1 LRLGQVKRQ
10 GHYFNFKLMKP
21 YLRRYLLLVTALIG
35 MATSKNIWAQ
45 VPSGASSSEIL
56 LGIQKLNVLGNVLYF
71 GAHPDDENPT
81 FIAYMANEKHYNT
94 AYFSL
99 TRGDGGQNAIGTEI
113 KENLGILRTQELLQ
127 ARRIDGGKQFFSR
140 AIDFGFSKS
149 AEEVFTI
156 WDKEK
161 LLSDAVWVIRKFRPD
176 VIVTRFPPDERAGHG
191 QHIASAILAEEA
203 FDAAADANCFPE
215 QLKYVETW
223 KATRLVWNAG
233 MWWNQRR
240 DEVDEKDAMECV
252 KIDVGIFN
260 PLLGKSYGEIAAES
274 RTVHKTQGFG
284 TVGFRGN
291 LVEYFKHIK
300 GEKASGELFSNVNTS
315 WNRVSGAEKVGAL
328 IVKAISSYNCVD
340 PSASAPVLLNIKSE
354 LEKLPDSNWKQEKLR
369 DLNKVIQEALGL
381 FLLVKSDDYAYTPGA
396 RINLKIE
403 AVHRSSLPVILKKVN
418 FPFEKADTPV
428 NVKLVKNER
437 VEISR
442 TVGIPS
448 EVKYSQPYWLEKEG
462 SQGLFKVDAQEEIGM
477 AENKPVAAVEFE
489 LEVNGHSVLYT
500 LPVVYQKTDPIL
512 GEIYQP
518 LAITPPVYVSVDNK
532 VYLFDGQGSKKVKVN
547 IKSASESL
555 AGDVQLKLP
564 RGWHAEPF
572 SIPVNLKSKGAE
584 QNLTFELFPP
594 DQADES
600 EITALIKIDGK
611 EYDRSLNVISYP
623 HIPTQ
628 ISFPRAKAKAVKVDI
643 HKNGQLIGYIKGAG
657 DMVPASLQQIGY
669 EVFLLDDNDI
679 STEKLQKY
687 DAVIV
692 GVRAYNMI
700 ERLKVINPILL
711 KYVENGG
718 NLIVQYNS
726 DQGLLMKDFGPYPF
740 TVSSK
745 RVTVEGSE
753 VRFLNKECK
762 ALNYPNKITQKDFEG
777 WVQERSLYQPEN
789 WSDKYETV
797 ISCNDPGCEK
807 LDGGILIAKYGKG
820 NYVYTTMSWF
830 RQLPAGVPG
839 AYRVFSNLISLGK

>member
-1 LRLGQVKRQ
+1 
-10 GHYFNFKLMKP
+10 MKTHV
-21 YLRRYLLLVTALIG
+21 LRYLLFAIVLTE

-56 LGIQKLNVLGNVLYF
+56 QGIQKLNVLGNVLYF

-113 KENLGILRTQELLQ
+113 RENLGILRTQELLQ
-127 ARRIDGGKQFFSR
+127 ARRIDGGHQFFSR
-140 AIDFGFSKS
+140 AVDFGFSKS

-191 QHIASAILAEEA
+191 QHIASALLAEEA
-203 FDAAADANCFPE
+203 FDAAADPSRFPE
-215 QLKYVETW
+215 QLKYAGIW

-240 DEVDEKDAMECV
+240 DEVDENDAKECIKV
-252 KIDVGIFN
+252 DVGVFN
-260 PLLGKSYGEIAAES
+260 QLLGKSYGEIAAES

-284 TVGFRGN
+284 TIGFRGS
-291 LVEYFKHIK
+291 LTEYFKHVK
-300 GEKASGELFSNVNTS
+300 GKQATDDLFSEINTNWS
-315 WNRVSGAEKVGAL
+315 REKNTRKIDEL
-328 IVKAISSYNCVD
+328 IRKAISTYNYIN
-340 PSASAPVLLNIKSE
+340 PSASVPVLLDVKSE
-354 LEKLPDSNWKQEKLR
+354 LENLPDGYWKKEKLK

-381 FLLVKSDDYAYTPGA
+381 FLLVKSDDYAYTPEDKI
-396 RINLKIE
+396 RLKIE
-403 AVHRSSLPVILKKVN
+403 ATNRSPVPVILKKVYS
-418 FPFEKADTPV
+418 PFEKGDSLV
-428 NVKLVKNER
+428 NLQLANNEKI
-437 VEISR
+437 EISGVAR
-442 TVGIPS
+442 IPS
-448 EVKYSQPYWLEKEG
+448 DTRYSQPYWLENEG
-462 SQGLFKVDAQEEIGM
+462 SLGLFEVPDQREIGV
-477 AENKPVAAVEFE
+477 AENKPVANVGFD
-489 LEVNGHSVLYT
+489 LEIGGRSLHYSV
-500 LPVVYQKTDPIL
+500 PVVYQKTDPIL

-532 VYLFDGQGSKKVKVN
+532 VYLFDGINSKKVKVN
-547 IKSASESL
+547 VKSASDNL
-555 AGDVQLKLP
+555 TGNVRLKLP
-564 RGWHAEPF
+564 KGWRAEPF
-572 SIPVNLKSKGAE
+572 SIPVNLKAKGAE
-584 QNLTFELFPP
+584 QNVNFELFPP
-594 DQADES
+594 GHADEA
-600 EITALIKIDGK
+600 EISAVVTVAGK
-611 EYDRSLNVISYP
+611 DYNRSLNLISYP

-628 ISFPRAKAKAVKVDI
+628 ISFPKATAKVVKVDI
-643 HKNGQLIGYIKGAG
+643 NKNGQLIGYVKGAG

-669 EVFLLDDNDI
+669 EVILLEDNDI
-679 STEKLQKY
+679 STEKLQRY

-700 ERLKVINPILL
+700 ERVRIINPILL

-762 ALNYPNKITQKDFEG
+762 ALNYPNKITQKDFDG

>member
-1 LRLGQVKRQ
+1 MKTLFYR
-10 GHYFNFKLMKP
+10 YF
-21 YLRRYLLLVTALIG
+21 LLVTVLTG

-56 LGIQKLNVLGNVLYF
+56 QGIQKLKVLGNILYF

-113 KENLGILRTQELLQ
+113 RENLGILRTQELLQ
-127 ARRIDGGKQFFSR
+127 ARRIDGGHQFFSR

-161 LLSDAVWVIRKFRPD
+161 LLSDAVWIIRKFRPD

-191 QHIASAILAEEA
+191 QHIASAMLAEEA
-203 FDAAADANCFPE
+203 FEAAADPDRFPE
-215 QLKYVETW
+215 QLKYVKPW
-223 KATRLVWNAG
+223 KTTRLVWNAG

-240 DEVDEKDAMECV
+240 DEVDEKDARECLR
-252 KIDVGIFN
+252 IDLGTFN

-274 RTVHKTQGFG
+274 RSVHKTQGFG
-284 TVGFRGN
+284 TVGFRGS
-291 LVEYFKHIK
+291 LTEYFKHVK
-300 GEKASGELFSNVNTS
+300 GEKATDDLFSHIDTS
-315 WNRVSGAEKVGAL
+315 WGRVRNSGKINAL
-328 IVKAISSYNCVD
+328 VTKAIRSYNCIN
-340 PSASAPVLLNIKSE
+340 PSASVPALLEIKSE
-354 LEKLPDSNWKQEKLR
+354 LEKLPDGYWKAEKLK

-381 FLLVKSDDYAYTPGA
+381 FLSVKSDDYTYTPGEKI
-396 RINLKIE
+396 RITVE
-403 AVHRSSLPVILKKVN
+403 ATNRSPVPVIIKKVH
-418 FPFEKADTPV
+418 FPFEGKDTLTSIKIV
-428 NVKLVKNER
+428 NNEKTELSGTA
-437 VEISR
+437 V
-442 TVGIPS
+442 IPLDT
-448 EVKYSQPYWLEKEG
+448 KYSQPYWLEKESG
-462 SQGLFKVDAQEEIGM
+462 PGLFDVRNQQEIGM
-477 AENKPVAAVEFE
+477 AENRPVAEVGFE
-489 LEVNGHSVLYT
+489 LEINTHQIRYAV
-500 LPVVYQKTDPIL
+500 PVVFQKTDPIL

-518 LAITPPVYVSVDNK
+518 VSVTPPVFVALDNK
-532 VYLFDGQGSKKVKVN
+532 VYVFNENKSKKVKVN
-547 IKSASESL
+547 VKSGAENL
-555 AGDVQLKLP
+555 TGTLQLKLP
-564 RGWHAEPF
+564 DGWHAEPF
-572 SIPVNLKSKGAE
+572 SVPVNLKAKGDE
-584 QNLTFELFPP
+584 QNADFELFPP
-594 DQADES
+594 AYADET
-600 EITALIKIDGK
+600 EISAVVNVAGR
-611 EYDRSLNVISYP
+611 EYNQSLNVISYA

-628 ISFPRAKAKAVKVDI
+628 ISFPKAKAKAVKVEI

-669 EVFLLDDNDI
+669 EVILLEDHDI
-679 STEKLQKY
+679 AAEKLQRY
-687 DAVIV
+687 DAVII
-692 GVRAYNMI
+692 GVKAYNMV
-700 ERLKVINPILL
+700 ERLKIINPILL

-726 DQGLLMKDFGPYPF
+726 DQGLLMKNFGPYPF

-753 VRFLNKECK
+753 VRFLNKESK

-789 WSDKYETV
+789 WSDQYETV

-839 AYRVFSNLISLGK
+839 AYRVFSNLISLGR

>member
-1 LRLGQVKRQ
+1 
-10 GHYFNFKLMKP
+10 MKP
-21 YLRRYLLLVTALIG
+21 YLHRYLLLVIALIG

-56 LGIQKLNVLGNVLYF
+56 QGIQKLNVLGNILYF

-113 KENLGILRTQELLQ
+113 RENLGILRTQELLQ
-127 ARRIDGGKQFFSR
+127 ARRVDGGHQFFSR
-140 AIDFGFSKS
+140 AVDFGFSKS

-161 LLSDAVWVIRKFRPD
+161 LLSDAVWVIRKFKPD

-203 FDAAADANCFPE
+203 FEAAGNPNRFPE
-215 QLKYVETW
+215 QLKYVDVW
-223 KATRLVWNAG
+223 KANRLVWNAG

-240 DEVDEKDAMECV
+240 DEVDEQDAKECI
-252 KIDVGIFN
+252 KLDVGIFN

-274 RTVHKTQGFG
+274 RSVHKTQGFG
-284 TVGFRGN
+284 TVGFRGS
-291 LVEYFKHIK
+291 LIEYFKHVK
-300 GEKASGELFSNVNTS
+300 GAKATDDLFDQVNTNWS
-315 WNRVSGAEKVGAL
+315 RVEHAQKVNAL
-328 IVKAISSYNCVD
+328 VAKAIRSYNPVN
-340 PSASAPVLLNIKSE
+340 PSASVPALLRVKSE
-354 LEKLPDSNWKQEKLR
+354 LEKLHDGYWKKEKLK
-369 DLNKVIQEALGL
+369 DLNQVLQEALGL
-381 FLLVKSDDYAYTPGA
+381 FIIVKSDDYAFTPGEK
-396 RINLKIE
+396 INLKIE
-403 AVHRSSLPVILKKVN
+403 VTHRSPVPVTLRNIQYPFAGNDSSVN
-418 FPFEKADTPV
+418 IKLTNNEKIEFSSHHRIPAGTP
-428 NVKLVKNER
+428 
-437 VEISR
+437 
-442 TVGIPS
+442 
-448 EVKYSQPYWLEKEG
+448 YSQPYWLRKNA
-462 SQGLFKVDAQEEIGM
+462 SLGLFDVDDQNEIGM
-477 AENKPVAAVEFE
+477 AENQPVAETRFD
-489 LEVNGHSVLYT
+489 LEVAGYAVQYSV
-500 LPVVYQKTDPIL
+500 PVVYQKTDPVL

-518 LAITPPVYVSVDNK
+518 LAITPPVYVSLDQK
-532 VYLFDGQGSKKVKVN
+532 VYLFDGNNSKTVKVN
-547 IKSASESL
+547 IKAASENLS
-555 AGDVQLKLP
+555 GFVKLKLAN
-564 RGWHAEPF
+564 GWRSKPL
-572 SIPVNLKSKGAE
+572 SYTINLTAKGSE
-584 QNLTFELFPP
+584 QNLNFELFPP
-594 DQADES
+594 GHADEA
-600 EITALIKIDGK
+600 EISAAVVIDGR
-611 EYDRSLNVISYP
+611 EYDQSLSLINYP

-628 ISFPRAKAKAVKVDI
+628 ISFPKANAKAVKVDI

-669 EVFLLDDNDI
+669 EVIYLEDNDI
-679 STEKLQKY
+679 SVEKLQRY

-692 GVRAYNMI
+692 GVRAYNMV
-700 ERLKVINPILL
+700 ERLKIINPILL
-711 KYVENGG
+711 NYVKNGG

-762 ALNYPNKITQKDFEG
+762 ALNYPNKITQKDFDG

>member
-1 LRLGQVKRQ
+1 LKT
-10 GHYFNFKLMKP
+10 
-21 YLRRYLLLVTALIG
+21 YLPHYLLLVTVLIA
-35 MATSKNIWAQ
+35 MATSQNIWAQ

-56 LGIQKLNVLGNVLYF
+56 LGIQKLNVLGSILYF

-113 KENLGILRTQELLQ
+113 KESLGILRTQELLQ

-140 AIDFGFSKS
+140 AIDFGYSKS

-156 WDKEK
+156 WDREK
-161 LLSDAVWVIRKFRPD
+161 LLSDAVWVIRNFKPD
-176 VIVTRFPPDERAGHG
+176 VIVSRFPPDERAGHG
-191 QHIASAILAEEA
+191 QHIAAAILAEDA
-203 FDAAADANCFPE
+203 FDAAADPKRFPE

-223 KATRLVWNAG
+223 QATRLVWNAG

-240 DEVDEKDAMECV
+240 DAVDEQDEKESIKV
-252 KIDVGIFN
+252 DVGIFN

-274 RTVHKTQGFG
+274 RSVHKTQGFG
-284 TVGFRGN
+284 TAGFRGS
-291 LVEYFKHIK
+291 LTEYFKHVK
-300 GEKASGELFSNVNTS
+300 GKKATGDLFDNINTQWS
-315 WNRVSGAEKVGAL
+315 RVKDAQKVETL
-328 IVKAISSYNCVD
+328 IAQAIRTYNCMN
-340 PSASAPVLLNIKSE
+340 PASSIRLLLNINAE
-354 LEKLPDSNWKQEKLR
+354 LLKLPDSYWKKEKLK
-369 DLNKVIQEALGL
+369 DLNKVIQEAAGL
-381 FLLVKSDDYAYTPGA
+381 FLLAKSDDYTYTAGEKI
-396 RINLKIE
+396 RLKIE
-403 AVHRSSLPVILKKVN
+403 VTHRSTVPVTLKKIRL
-418 FPFEKADTPV
+418 PFEKADSLLNIELTA
-428 NVKLVKNER
+428 NTKFEL
-437 VEISR
+437 SDAAS
-442 TVGIPS
+442 IPAQI
-448 EVKYSQPYWLEKEG
+448 KYSQPYWLETESSPGIFNVNK
-462 SQGLFKVDAQEEIGM
+462 QTEIGM
-477 AENKPVAAVEFE
+477 AENEPVAKVKFE
-489 LEVNGHSVLYT
+489 MEIDGY
-500 LPVVYQKTDPIL
+500 PVQFLVPVAYQKTDPIL
-512 GEIYQP
+512 GEIFYP
-518 LAITPPVYVSVDNK
+518 LSITPLVYVSIENN
-532 VYLFDGQGSKKVKVN
+532 VYFFNGNTGKKVKVN
-547 IKSASESL
+547 VKSAFGNL
-555 AGDVQLKLP
+555 AVNVRLKLP
-564 RGWHAEPF
+564 KGWHAEPF
-572 SIPVNLKSKGAE
+572 SIPVNLAAKGAE
-584 QNLTFELFPP
+584 QDVTFELFPP
-594 DQADES
+594 AYADEA
-600 EITALIKIDGK
+600 EINAIVTVAGK
-611 EYDRSLNVISYP
+611 DFNQRLNLISYP

-628 ISFPRAKAKAVKVDI
+628 ISFSKAKAKVVKAEI

-669 EVFLLDDNDI
+669 EVVILEDQDVAI
-679 STEKLQKY
+679 EKLQQY
-687 DAVIV
+687 DAVII
-692 GVRAYNMI
+692 GVRAYNMV
-700 ERLKVINPILL
+700 ERLKIINPILL

-753 VRFLNKECK
+753 VRFLNKDCK

-789 WSDKYETV
+789 WSDQYETV

-839 AYRVFSNLISLGK
+839 AYRVFSNLISLGR

>member
-1 LRLGQVKRQ
+1 
-10 GHYFNFKLMKP
+10 MKP
-21 YLRRYLLLVTALIG
+21 RVHRFLLLVIALIG
-35 MATSKNIWAQ
+35 MATSQNIWAQ

-56 LGIQKLNVLGNVLYF
+56 KGIQKLNVLGNILYF

-127 ARRIDGGKQFFSR
+127 ARRIDGGQQFFSR

-161 LLSDAVWVIRKFRPD
+161 LLSDAVWVIRKFKPD

-203 FDAAADANCFPE
+203 FEAAGNPNRFPE
-215 QLKYVETW
+215 QLKFVAPW

-240 DEVDEKDAMECV
+240 DEVDEKDAKECL
-252 KIDVGIFN
+252 KLDVGIFN

-274 RTVHKTQGFG
+274 RSVHKTQGFG
-284 TVGFRGN
+284 TVGFRGS
-291 LVEYFKHIK
+291 LIEYFKHVK
-300 GEKASGELFSNVNTS
+300 GEKAVDNLFDGINTNWS
-315 WNRVSGAEKVGAL
+315 RVQKADRIQTL
-328 IVKAISSYNCVD
+328 ITKAIKSYNCIN
-340 PSASAPVLLNIKSE
+340 PSKSIPDLLSIKSE
-354 LEKLPDSNWKQEKLR
+354 LEKLPDGFWKQEKLK

-381 FLLVKSDDYAYTPGA
+381 FLLVKSDDYTYTPGEKIA
-396 RINLKIE
+396 LKIE
-403 AVHRSSLPVILKKVN
+403 ATHRSSVPVFLKKVH
-418 FPFEKADTPV
+418 FPFENRDSIV
-428 NVKLVKNER
+428 NLPLTSNDKTELT
-437 VEISR
+437 R
-442 TVGIPS
+442 TCRIPS
-448 EVKYSQPYWLEKEG
+448 DAKYSQPYWLEKG
-462 SQGLFKVDAQEEIGM
+462 GDSGLFEVAHQQQIGL
-477 AENKPVAAVEFE
+477 AENKPIAEVKFE
-489 LEVNGHSVLYT
+489 LEVGGYPVQYAV
-500 LPVVYQKTDPIL
+500 PVVFQKTDPIH

-518 LAITPPVYVSVDNK
+518 LAISPPVYVSMDQK
-532 VYLFDGQGSKKVKVN
+532 VYLFDGNNSKKVKVN
-547 IKSASESL
+547 IKSASENL
-555 AGDVQLKLP
+555 AGIVKLKLP
-564 RGWHAEPF
+564 AGWRTIPL
-572 SIPVNLKSKGAE
+572 SIAVNLKAKGSE
-584 QNLTFELFPP
+584 QNVNFELFPP
-594 DQADES
+594 DYPEEAQLSAIVTVEGRDF
-600 EITALIKIDGK
+600 DQ
-611 EYDRSLNVISYP
+611 SLNTISYP

-628 ISFPRAKAKAVKVDI
+628 INFPKANAKIVKVDI

-669 EVFLLDDNDI
+669 EVILLEDNDI
-679 STEKLQKY
+679 STEQLQRY

-692 GVRAYNMI
+692 GVRAYNMV
-700 ERLKVINPILL
+700 ERLKIINPILL

-745 RVTVEGSE
+745 RVTVEASE
-753 VRFLNKECK
+753 VRFLNKDCR
-762 ALNYPNKITQKDFEG
+762 ALNYPNKITQKDFDG

-807 LDGGILIAKYGKG
+807 LDSGILIAKYGKG

>member
-1 LRLGQVKRQ
+1 
-10 GHYFNFKLMKP
+10 
-21 YLRRYLLLVTALIG
+21 
-35 MATSKNIWAQ
+35 MAISKNIWAQ

-56 LGIQKLNVLGNVLYF
+56 QGIQKLNVLGNILYF

-127 ARRIDGGKQFFSR
+127 ARRIDGGQQFFSR

-156 WDKEK
+156 WDREK

-191 QHIASAILAEEA
+191 QHIASAILAEDA
-203 FDAAADANCFPE
+203 FTAAADPNRFPE
-215 QLKYVETW
+215 QLKFVEPW
-223 KATRLVWNAG
+223 QAKRLVWNAG

-240 DEVDEKDAMECV
+240 DEVDENDAKECIKV
-252 KIDVGIFN
+252 DVGIFN

-284 TVGFRGN
+284 TIGFRGS
-291 LVEYFKHIK
+291 LIEYFKHVK
-300 GEKASGELFSNVNTS
+300 GDKASTDLFENVNTT
-315 WNRVSGAEKVGAL
+315 WTRVANAQKINGLVTE
-328 IVKAISSYNCVD
+328 AINSYSCIN
-340 PSASAPVLLNIKSE
+340 PSASVPALLHIKTE
-354 LEKLPDSNWKQEKLR
+354 IDKLPDSYWKQEKLK
-369 DLNKVIQEALGL
+369 DIKKVIQEALGL
-381 FLLVKSDDYAYTPGA
+381 FILVKSDDYAYTPG
-396 RINLKIE
+396 RTMGLKIE
-403 AVHRSSLPVILKKVN
+403 LSHRSQVSLILKSID
-418 FPFEKADTPV
+418 FPFEKTDSTLDLAIANNQKVEFSGAVKIPV
-428 NVKLVKNER
+428 
-437 VEISR
+437 
-442 TVGIPS
+442 GA
-448 EVKYSQPYWLEKEG
+448 KYSQPYWLEEE
-462 SQGLFKVDAQEEIGM
+462 SSPGLFTVSRQQEIGM
-477 AENKPVAAVEFE
+477 AENKPVATVAFHI
-489 LEVNGHSVLYT
+489 EVTGQPVRYDI
-500 LPVVYQKTDPIL
+500 PVVYQKTDPVL
-512 GEIYQP
+512 GEVYQP
-518 LAITPPVYVSVDNK
+518 LSITPPVYVSVDHK
-532 VYLFDGQGSKKVKVN
+532 VYLFDGSNSKKVIVN
-547 IKSASESL
+547 VKSASENL
-555 AGDVQLKLP
+555 EGFVQLRLP
-564 RGWHAEPF
+564 SGWRTA
-572 SIPVNLKSKGAE
+572 PVSVPVSLKGKGTE
-584 QNLTFELFPP
+584 QNISFELFPP
-594 DQADES
+594 DHADEA
-600 EITALIKIDGK
+600 EISALVIVNGK
-611 EYDRSLNVISYP
+611 GYDQSLNVISYP

-628 ISFPRAKAKAVKVDI
+628 ISFSKAKAKAVKVDI
-643 HKNGQLIGYIKGAG
+643 HKNGRLIGYIKGAG

-669 EVFLLDDNDI
+669 EVILLEENDI
-679 STEKLQKY
+679 SSEKLQKY

-692 GVRAYNMI
+692 GVRAYNMV
-700 ERLKVINPILL
+700 ERLKIINPVLL

-726 DQGLLMKDFGPYPF
+726 DQGLLMKDIGPYPF

-745 RVTVEGSE
+745 RVTVEDSE